1 MQPFSL
7 RRRKKLPL
15 QMENAVRRALFRRR
29 DTGIRHRLTLPE
41 GHLKALTGGDGVVI
55 APAAEPGHHQ
65 PRRDAAVDDADGVLR
80 PLHHRVMAARLRRST
95 CGALSPWGQGLCSTS
110 VIHA

>member
-1 MQPFSL
+1 
-7 RRRKKLPL
+7 
-15 QMENAVRRALFRRR
+15 MENAVRRALFRRR

-80 PLHHRVMAARLRRST
+80 PLHHRGDGRKAAASMHEQ
-95 CGALSPWGQGLCSTS
+95 LSK
-110 VIHA
+110 